1 MLKLCKNA
9 LGDWKQLYNKN
20 GNPIKWQNFEKRVAI
35 QNGLGLHSAT
45 KIRKRHINYFKE
57 QIKVRLA
64 AQTFSQSVADAMTH
78 CKNNLKLTDF
88 NNCD

>member
-1 MLKLCKNA
+1 MQTFRLSTDSDSTFFKYPVNNENVHIFLDAAQMLKLCKNA

-57 QIKVRLA
+57 
-64 AQTFSQSVADAMTH
+64 
-78 CKNNLKLTDF
+78 
-88 NNCD
+88 